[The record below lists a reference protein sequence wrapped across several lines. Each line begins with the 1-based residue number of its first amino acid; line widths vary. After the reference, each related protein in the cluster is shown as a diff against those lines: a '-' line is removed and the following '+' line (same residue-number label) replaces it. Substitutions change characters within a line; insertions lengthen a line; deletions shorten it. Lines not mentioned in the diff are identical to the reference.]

1 MANGHGGY
9 RRPEHPAPVS
19 GPGKLSRRTDGRQ
32 PQMIASGGDYGDR
45 QEMQQIQS
53 GAPMNGDLGSGG
65 MSAQPGAATGGMP
78 DLSQLVPLDAD
89 SQRPAEDIMAGMSGG
104 AGAGPSV
111 LNMPSP
117 LTDEQRARLRHFLP
131 VLVILA
137 SRDDADQNTRRL
149 VRQLRAELG

>member
-1 MANGHGGY
+1 MADGHGGY
-9 RRPEHPAPVS
+9 RRPTHPAPVS

-53 GAPMNGDLGSGG
+53 SAPMSGDLGSGG
-65 MSAQPGAATGGMP
+65 MSARAAGP
-78 DLSQLVPLDAD
+78 DLSQIVPMGAD
-89 SQRPAEDIMAGMSGG
+89 SMRPAEDIFAGVSGG
-104 AGAGPSV
+104 PGAGPSV
-111 LNMPSP
+111 ANYPSP
-117 LTDEQRARLRHFLP
+117 LTDDQRERLRSFLP
-131 VLVILA
+131 VLVLLA

>member
-9 RRPEHPAPVS
+9 RRPTNPAAVS
-19 GPGKLSRRTDGRQ
+19 GPGRLSRRTDGRQ
-32 PQMIASGGDYGDR
+32 PQMIASGGDYGER

-65 MSAQPGAATGGMP
+65 AAAAPAGP

-89 SQRPAEDIMAGMSGG
+89 TQRPMEDIMAGMSGG
-104 AGAGPSV
+104 LGAGPSIA
-111 LNMPSP
+111 NMPTP
-117 LTDEQRARLRHFLP
+117 LNDEQRARLRHFLP
-131 VLVILA
+131 VLVVLA

>member
-1 MANGHGGY
+1 MADGHGGY

-65 MSAQPGAATGGMP
+65 MGAAGAAPAGGP

-89 SQRPAEDIMAGMSGG
+89 TQRPMEDVMAGMSGG
-104 AGAGPSV
+104 MGAGPSV
-111 LNMPSP
+111 AGMPSP
-117 LTDEQRARLRHFLP
+117 LTDDQRARLRHFLP
-131 VLVILA
+131 VLVVLA

>member
-9 RRPEHPAPVS
+9 RRPEHPAAVS
-19 GPGKLSRRTDGRQ
+19 GPGRLSRRTDGRQ

-65 MSAQPGAATGGMP
+65 MAAGAGGAPAGP
-78 DLSQLVPLDAD
+78 DLSQLVPMDAG
-89 SQRPAEDIMAGMSGG
+89 SQRPMEDIHAGMSGG
-104 AGAGPSV
+104 LGAGPSA

-117 LTDEQRARLRHFLP
+117 LTDEQRQRLRSFLP